1 MRKISPNG
9 VWNDFAAQ
17 LDEQFAYYQNSWN
30 TLTGAADRKIA
41 TENYA
46 PTIGVMFEGY
56 VNDLIFAYA
65 NRNCSKVMQHLE
77 NSIRACLQGTPKAE
91 AAFNKFGDFRHRDHL
106 TKSELKEIL
115 DPEGRNTSFPDF
127 ATIEDRAQQWLTA
140 AHAQRFANLNAQQ
153 RAVINAA
160 IAVRNNL
167 AHRSKS
173 SLDRLNAAFDAGA
186 LFPTGLKRNVNLIR
200 QAGHYLKAR
209 PNNGDSRATIL
220 GHLLRNAS
228 EALVH

>member
-30 TLTGAADRKIA
+30 ALAGAEDRKIA
-41 TENYA
+41 TENYVL
-46 PTIGVMFEGY
+46 TIGVMFEGY

-65 NRNCSKVMQHLE
+65 NRDCSKVMQHLE
-77 NSIRACLQGTPKAE
+77 NSLRACLQAAPKAE
-91 AAFNKFGDFRHRDHL
+91 AAFNKFGDFKHRDHL
-106 TKSELKEIL
+106 TKAELKEIL

-127 ATIEDRAQQWLTA
+127 AAIEDRAQQWLAA

-160 IAVRNNL
+160 IAARNNL

-173 SLDRLNAAFDAGA
+173 SLDRLNVAFDAGA
-186 LFPTGLKRNVNLIR
+186 LFPTGLKRNVNLIQ

-220 GHLLRNAS
+220 GRLLRNAS

>member
-1 MRKISPNG
+1 MRKISPDG

-17 LDEQFAYYQNSWN
+17 LDEQFAYYQSSWN
-30 TLTGAADRKIA
+30 TLKGADDRKIA
-41 TENYA
+41 TENYIL
-46 PTIGVMFEGY
+46 TIGVMFEGY
-56 VNDLIFAYA
+56 VNDLVFAYA
-65 NRNCSKVMQHLE
+65 NRDCSKVMQHLE
-77 NSIRACLQGTPKAE
+77 NSLRACLQTVPKAE
-91 AAFNKFGDFRHRDHL
+91 AAFNKFGDFKHRDHL
-106 TKSELKEIL
+106 TKSDLKEIL

-127 ATIEDRAQQWLTA
+127 AAIEDRANQWLA
-140 AHAQRFANLNAQQ
+140 PAHAQKFTNLNAQQ

-160 IAVRNNL
+160 IAARNNL

-173 SLDRLNAAFDAGA
+173 SLDRLNVVFNAGA
-186 LFPTGLKRNVNLIR
+186 LHPTGLKRNVNLIQ

-220 GHLLRNAS
+220 GRLLRNAS